1 MPPED
6 PTCKATGR
14 TRCRASR
21 TSQTAKGMLDVAR
34 ARSSLITAAL
44 GVGFV
49 GALTAYPALAD
60 SPADADAADTGT
72 ELQEV
77 VVTAQFRQQSAQ
89 TTPIALTAVSGQQ
102 LDERS
107 ITNVTELNAVAP
119 NVNIT
124 AGTATNGPVA
134 QIFIRGI
141 GQSDGHP
148 GLEPGVG
155 LYVDDVYHGLML
167 GSEMDLTDL
176 DRIEVLR
183 GPQGTLS
190 GKNSIG
196 GSIKLYSKKPS
207 EDTDG
212 YAEAGYGSFNRVN
225 LRAGGNFTLVPNTL
239 YVRISG
245 TSKYANGYMTRLD
258 YGCVNPAASSLFQGG
273 LAGGCKLGTEG
284 GQNIHAARVAVR
296 WTPNEAIENNL
307 IASVTADRSEVPALK
322 LLYSN
327 NSQKLPNGQ
336 PFVPGGG
343 SQFITGPTSYTTY
356 ATYIVPSFTDPAIY
370 NGKPGA
376 GTHAAVPLPT
386 TNPTNYYGITDTFTW
401 KLAEQYSLTAITG
414 YLRYSGAFSSEIG
427 DSPYPTQS
435 LDDTWS
441 ERQFTE
447 EIRLNGTSFGR
458 LDWTAGGYYYEE
470 RALFGGL
477 KLLSQGLPA
486 ESLFTG
492 NDPITSKSKSGFLHG
507 VFHATDAFSV
517 IAGLRYTSESKSYT
531 FQRLNPYDTAV
542 PSYNAVGPLN
552 NTTGSYSG
560 THTDYRVGL
569 EYQWTPAIM
578 TYAQY
583 STGFRGGGVNPR
595 PFIPQQEV
603 PFRPETLRTAEIGWK
618 SHLFDRSLLL
628 NVSAFY
634 SKYQDMLFTNS
645 SPTISNG
652 VVLSA
657 LNLTPVNVGSSDI
670 KGAEAELSWRP
681 IAALQIDGSASYLNF
696 KLTSISQSAA
706 TTVAGV
712 SLNTKEPYAPNRMF
726 SLGVQYT
733 FALGAFGSLIPRL
746 DAQYQS
752 SFYTDITN
760 SALGNVSGR
769 TLMNGHLTWRSA
781 KDDWEGMLAVANL
794 TDKFYYIN
802 KLNSPAPTFITQG
815 QPGAPREWLVTV
827 RRNF

>member
-1 MPPED
+1 VKFNMG
-6 PTCKATGR
+6 A
-14 TRCRASR
+14 A
-21 TSQTAKGMLDVAR
+21 
-34 ARSSLITAAL
+34 TAAL
-44 GVGFV
+44 SLGVSGLL
-49 GALTAYPALAD
+49 GTQPTIAAAASANDEPGNAD
-60 SPADADAADTGT
+60 Q
-72 ELQEV
+72 LQEV

-107 ITNVTELNAVAP
+107 LASITDLNAIAP

-124 AGTATNGPVA
+124 GGTTTNGPVA

-196 GSIKLYSKKPS
+196 GAIKLYSKKPS
-207 EDTDG
+207 DETDG
-212 YAEAGYGSFNRVN
+212 YAEAAYGSFNRIN

-245 TSKYANGYMTRLD
+245 TSKYAQGYMDRLD

-284 GQNIHAARVAVR
+284 GQNIHAARVALR
-296 WTPNEAIENNL
+296 WTPNDAIENNF
-307 IASVTADRSEVPALK
+307 IASVTADHSEVPALK
-322 LLYSN
+322 LLYAN
-327 NSQKLPNGQ
+327 NSQQLPNGA

-343 SQFITGPTSYTTY
+343 SQFITGPTSYTSY
-356 ATYIVPSFTDPAIY
+356 ATYSVLSFSDPPFY
-370 NGKPGA
+370 NGQPGA
-376 GTHAAVPLPT
+376 GTHATLSLPT
-386 TNPTNYYGITDTFTW
+386 TNPTDYYGITDTLTW
-401 KLAEQYSLTAITG
+401 KLAENYSLTAITG
-414 YLRYSGAFSSEIG
+414 YLRYSGEFSSEIG
-427 DSPYPTQS
+427 DSPYPTQV
-435 LDDTWS
+435 LRDTWS

-447 EIRLNGTSFGR
+447 EVRLNGTSFGL
-458 LDWTAGGYYYEE
+458 LDWTVGGYYYEE
-470 RALFGGL
+470 KALFGGL
-477 KLLSQGLPA
+477 KILSPGLAA

-492 NDPITSKSKSGFLHG
+492 NDPITSKSRSGFLHS
-507 VFHATDAFSV
+507 VFHATDALSV
-517 IAGLRYTSESKSYT
+517 IAGLRYTSESKAYT
-531 FQRLNPYDTAV
+531 FQRLNPYDAAV
-542 PSYNAVGPLN
+542 ASYTPVGPLN
-552 NTTGSYSG
+552 NTTGTYSG
-560 THTDYRVGL
+560 SHTDYRVGL

-603 PFRPETLRTAEIGWK
+603 PFKPETLRTAEIGLK
-618 SHLFDRSLLL
+618 SHLFDRALLL

-634 SKYQDMLFTNS
+634 SKYNDMLFTNS
-645 SPTISNG
+645 SPTVVNG

-670 KGAEAELSWRP
+670 KGAEAEFQWHPLGG
-681 IAALQIDGSASYLNF
+681 LEIDGSASYLNF

-712 SLNTKEPYAPNRMF
+712 SLNTKEPYAPEKMANLGLQYTF
-726 SLGVQYT
+726 SLGS
-733 FALGAFGSLIPRL
+733 LGSLLPRL

-760 SALGNVSGR
+760 TALGNVAGR
-769 TLMNGHLTWRSA
+769 TLMNAHLTWRSA
-781 KDDWEGMLAVANL
+781 KDDWEGALAVTNL

-802 KLNSPAPTFITQG
+802 KVNSVKPTFIAQG
-815 QPGAPREWLVTV
+815 QPGAPREWLVSV
-827 RRNF
+827 RRNL

>member
-1 MPPED
+1 MPLKLV
-6 PTCKATGR
+6 TTVMA
-14 TRCRASR
+14 
-21 TSQTAKGMLDVAR
+21 
-34 ARSSLITAAL
+34 
-44 GVGFV
+44 VGFV
-49 GALTAYPALAD
+49 GGLAGLPALAASPVVGNAAGSD
-60 SPADADAADTGT
+60 S

-89 TTPIALTAVSGQQ
+89 STPIAITAVSGQQ

-107 ITNVTELNAVAP
+107 INNVTDLNAVAP

-196 GSIKLYSKKPS
+196 GSIKLYSKKPG
-207 EDTDG
+207 EETDG

-225 LRAGGNFTLVPNTL
+225 LRAGANFTLIPNTV

-258 YGCVNPAASSLFQGG
+258 YGCVNPTASGIFQGG

-296 WTPNEAIENNL
+296 WIPNDAIENNL

-327 NSQKLPNGQ
+327 NTQKLANGQ

-356 ATYIVPSFTDPAIY
+356 ATYIVPSFTDPPIY
-370 NGKPGA
+370 NGQPGA

-386 TNPTNYYGITDTFTW
+386 TNPTDYYGITDTLAW
-401 KLAEQYSLTAITG
+401 QLAEKYSLTAITG

-447 EIRLNGTSFGR
+447 EIRLNGTSFGL

-477 KLLSQGLPA
+477 KLLSPGLFPG

-492 NDPITSKSKSGFLHG
+492 NDPITSKSKSGFMHG
-507 VFHATDAFSV
+507 EVHATDALSV

-542 PSYNAVGPLN
+542 ASYNAVGPLN

-560 THTDYRVGL
+560 NHTDYRVGL
-569 EYQWTPAIM
+569 EYRWTPAVM

-595 PFIPQQEV
+595 PFIKEQEV
-603 PFRPETLRTAEIGWK
+603 SFKPETLRTAEIGLK
-618 SHLFDRSLLL
+618 SHLLERRLLL

-634 SKYQDMLFTNS
+634 SKYDDMLFTNS
-645 SPTISNG
+645 SPTILNG

-670 KGAEAELSWRP
+670 KGAEAELSWRV
-681 IAALQIDGSASYLNF
+681 AGELQIDASASYLNF
-696 KLTSISQSAA
+696 KLTSINQSAA
-706 TTVAGV
+706 TTVQGV
-712 SLNTKEPYAPNRMF
+712 SLNTKEPYAPDRMF
-726 SLGVQYT
+726 SIAVQYS
-733 FALGAFGSLIPRL
+733 FALGSSGSLIPRL

-752 SFYTDITN
+752 SFYTDISNT
-760 SALGNVSGR
+760 ALGQVSGR
-769 TLMNGHLTWRSA
+769 TLMNGHLTWRSG
-781 KDDWEGMLAVANL
+781 KGDWEGMLAVTNL
-794 TDKFYYIN
+794 TDRFYYIN
-802 KLNSPAPTFITQG
+802 KINATAPTFIAQG